1 MEKGSK
7 YLLVN
12 KFFTDCKQL
21 LQVKSGNISE
31 SLLNEIRQI
40 LYFLYQAEEITFK
53 LYNNIMN

>member
-1 MEKGSK
+1 MEKDSK

-40 LYFLYQAEEITFK
+40 LYFLYRAEEITFK